1 MLSGSTLTG
10 NWMPSGSMSCRVSP
24 ERRKRLP
31 SRWLYDPRGCDLFE
45 QITTLPEYYPTRT
58 ETLIL
63 QEHAADISQFC
74 GANAHLLEYGAGAGI
89 KTEIVVGQLDRPRSY
104 IPIDIAPGFLR
115 IDGAAPLGTASRT

>member
-1 MLSGSTLTG
+1 
-10 NWMPSGSMSCRVSP
+10 MPSGWMCCRVSP
-24 ERRKRLP
+24 EPQKTLP

-74 GANAHLLEYGAGAGI
+74 GAHAHLLEYGAGAGI
-89 KTEIVVGQLDRPRSY
+89 KTEIVVGHLIVRAPTYPSISRPDFS
-104 IPIDIAPGFLR
+104 
-115 IDGAAPLGTASRT
+115 S